1 MNKDNV
7 SLLIIFLVMGF
18 CIGTSLGILYTTQYD
33 EQVIETD
40 VVHVYTEQY
49 NTHEISIGD
58 YVVIDTEIQFSDLNE
73 TEQLWCVEFMAA
85 CAGGEL
91 FDFEHNPAPS
101 SASQEFVIQQL
112 ESLGY

>member
-7 SLLIIFLVMGF
+7 SFLIIFFVMGF
-18 CIGTSLGILYTTQYD
+18 CIIGTSLGILYTT
-33 EQVIETD
+33 
-40 VVHVYTEQY
+40 QY

-101 SASQEFVIQQL
+101 NASQEFVIQQL